1 MVCYISH
8 IKLYL
13 KFYIIV
19 KVNFDVSLKTGIILI
34 NLVVFTRDEQK
45 SKCEENL

>member
-1 MVCYISH
+1 MLCNISH

-13 KFYIIV
+13 KFHIIV
-19 KVNFDVSLKTGIILI
+19 KVNFDVRLKTGIILI

-45 SKCEENL
+45 SKYEENL